1 MDSVGCV
8 ETAGSLGGVA
18 GTDPVE
24 DVSRW
29 EVAPGSK
36 EMVPVTLI
44 LPFLVKRIAR
54 RHCRLILRVHQ
65 LLVRTAPET
74 QGGLHHQLVF
84 RRFLHNGMQGKA
96 IAVRH
101 LVVLQ
106 QPEQFHLPIGQ
117 RGQRLV
123 ISIGEYVPL
132 FVQ

>member
-8 ETAGSLGGVA
+8 ETADTLDGVA

-36 EMVPVTLI
+36 EMIPVTLI
-44 LPFLVKRIAR
+44 LPFLVKRIDR
-54 RHCRLILRVHQ
+54 RHCRRILPVHQ
-65 LLVRTAPET
+65 LSVRTAPET
-74 QGGLHHQLVF
+74 QGGLNHQLVF
-84 RRFLHNGMQGKA
+84 RRFSQNGLQGQA